1 MSQGFLA
8 LEPVT
13 GSRTFG
19 SLYAI
24 LRTNFQALQSA
35 HSGTSWPTSPIGGQ
49 LCWRTDYSPRKLF
62 IYNDLSSAWDE
73 MVLATAGLGLELIA
87 ARGNHASLD
96 ARLDAQINEDGTF
109 KASTA
114 SGLNPSQ
121 WYDLT
126 VASGWVSSQS
136 FKAMGANYTS
146 VYHPTRRLKVNRDT
160 GAYYTEVVS
169 SSYGAPD
176 TTVLTRDAVCGASQA
191 AFRNVSHSI
200 IAPNKAAGGDGAVS
214 YEMVASRGITSGG
227 GNLNIGDSVVFANG
241 AGTTT
246 LQTVG
251 NYGVGRPI
259 FLVNIGGAPHT
270 FAAFSGQYINGASS
284 LIVGPT
290 QSVIIFNNGST
301 WYRLDVPTSLIAAVL
316 SGTFTGTYTLGGTP
330 TITGIAD
337 IYTTDFTDYSASST
351 IVGWASFS
359 NKIIYYK
366 KIGKLV
372 YVAFYIN
379 GTSNATTVS
388 FTLPHAHASAVAG
401 AFMSPIMTMNS
412 GSYSS
417 GPGLL
422 QFTGTT
428 ANASQTWNGL
438 WSSWTA
444 TGSKAIQ
451 GNFWYQAEN

>member
-126 VASGWVSSQS
+126 VASGWVSTTS

-176 TTVLTRDAVCGASQA
+176 TTIVTRDAVCGASQA

-301 WYRLDVPTSLIAAVL
+301 WYRFDMPAVEAWIDWSSSLVL
-316 SGTFTGTYTLGGTP
+316 GSNT
-330 TITGIAD
+330 
-337 IYTTDFTDYSASST
+337 
-351 IVGWASFS
+351 VGWSALTT
-359 NKIIYYK
+359 KKLWYRREGKAIYV
-366 KIGKLV
+366 LV
-372 YVAFYIN
+372 NLY
-379 GTSNATTVS
+379 GTSNQNATYFALPFAAINKDGISHIGVAYGVDNSIIVGPVKITVQ
-388 FTLPHAHASAVAG
+388 AG
-401 AFMSPIMTMNS
+401 
-412 GSYSS
+412 GS
-417 GPGLL
+417 
-422 QFTGTT
+422 T
-428 ANASQTWNGL
+428 AYVTKDFSENAW
-438 WSSWTA
+438 
-444 TGSKAIQ
+444 TGSGTKQVFGSFYYEA
-451 GNFWYQAEN
+451 A

>member
-8 LEPVT
+8 IEPVT
-13 GSRTFG
+13 GSRAFG
-19 SLYAI
+19 SLYIA
-24 LRTNFQALQSA
+24 LRNNFQALQSA
-35 HSGTSWPTSPIGGQ
+35 HSGTTWPTSPVGGQ

-126 VASGWVSSQS
+126 VASGWVSTTS

-270 FAAFSGQYINGASS
+270 FAAFSGQYINAASS
-284 LIVGPT
+284 VTVGPG

-301 WYRLDVPTSLIAAVL
+301 WYRFDKPNVFSDWVDWTASASPTGFSSVNVSYVFYKVMGKNCFVYFKIDGTG
-316 SGTFTGTYTLGGTP
+316 SGVSSRITLP
-330 TITGIAD
+330 
-337 IYTTDFTDYSASST
+337 FYSATGQTLSYT
-351 IVGWASFS
+351 API
-359 NKIIYYK
+359 
-366 KIGKLV
+366 KLV
-372 YVAFYIN
+372 DNGSALAASGMALIFYN
-379 GTSNATTVS
+379 DVYCN
-388 FTLPHAHASAVAG
+388 FYKDW
-401 AFMSPIMTMNS
+401 NS
-412 GSYSS
+412 GNLVGGSS
-417 GPGLL
+417 RTIIG
-422 QFTGTT
+422 QIFYEI
-428 ANASQTWNGL
+428 A
-438 WSSWTA
+438 
-444 TGSKAIQ
+444 
-451 GNFWYQAEN
+451 

>member
-8 LEPVT
+8 IEPVT
-13 GSRTFG
+13 GSRAFG
-19 SLYAI
+19 SLYIA
-24 LRTNFQALQSA
+24 LRNNFQALQSA
-35 HSGTSWPTSPIGGQ
+35 HSGTTWPTSPVGGQ

-126 VASGWVSSQS
+126 VASGWVSTTS

-176 TTVLTRDAVCGASQA
+176 TTIVTRDAVCGASQA

-284 LIVGPT
+284 VTVGPG

-301 WYRLDVPTSLIAAVL
+301 WYRFDSPISLTAAVL
-316 SGTFTGTYTLGGTP
+316 SGAFTGTYTLAVEAWQTSGGTMGTNWGAAATLGWFKDP
-330 TITGIAD
+330 FGVVHLRGALVGQAGVSSSLAYTLPLGYRPDQSGDYGISDYAGSIFNFQITTG
-337 IYTTDFTDYSASST
+337 
-351 IVGWASFS
+351 GG
-359 NKIIYYK
+359 IYYQNGSPVPSC
-366 KIGKLV
+366 KIYL
-372 YVAFYIN
+372 N
-379 GTSNATTVS
+379 GIT
-388 FTLPHAHASAVAG
+388 F
-401 AFMSPIMTMNS
+401 
-412 GSYSS
+412 
-417 GPGLL
+417 
-422 QFTGTT
+422 
-428 ANASQTWNGL
+428 
-438 WSSWTA
+438 
-444 TGSKAIQ
+444 KA
-451 GNFWYQAEN
+451 A

>member
-8 LEPVT
+8 IEPVT

-126 VASGWVSSQS
+126 VASGWVSTTS

-176 TTVLTRDAVCGASQA
+176 TTIVTRDAVCGASQA

-214 YEMVASRGITSGG
+214 YEMIANRGITSGG

-259 FLVNIGGAPHT
+259 FLVNIGGASHT
-270 FAAFSGQYINGASS
+270 FAAFSGQTINGASS
-284 LIVGPT
+284 VTVGPG

-301 WYRLDVPTSLIAAVL
+301 WYRFDSPISLTNPAIAAAVL
-316 SGTFTGTYTLGGTP
+316 SGTFTGSYTLGGTP
-330 TITGIAD
+330 TIPAPAW
-337 IYTTDFTDYSASST
+337 TDFTPAA
-351 IVGWASFS
+351 GWTGQTQCSYTKDPFGFVHL
-359 NKIIYYK
+359 KGF
-366 KIGKLV
+366 IGL
-372 YVAFYIN
+372 
-379 GTSNATTVS
+379 
-388 FTLPHAHASAVAG
+388 
-401 AFMSPIMTMNS
+401 S
-412 GSYSS
+412 GSYNSLIFDNLTYGYRPAQTVLFPNAGGPS
-417 GPGLL
+417 GYWRYLSIS
-422 QFTGTT
+422 TGGVITVSDNVSDELVFLDGIT
-428 ANASQTWNGL
+428 F
-438 WSSWTA
+438 
-444 TGSKAIQ
+444 KA
-451 GNFWYQAEN
+451 A